1 MEGIGPGAVSMS
13 DSGTRNVSF
22 SDFFSRCAAAVASD
36 LIGAR
41 LLLGDA
47 GGVIVETEAYDST
60 DPASH
65 SFRGPTRRNA
75 SMFGPPGCAYV
86 YRSYGLHWCLNLVC
100 EPGGAV
106 LLRALDPTDGIAA
119 MQARRAT
126 TEARLLCAGPGRLSQ
141 ALGVTD
147 ALDGWPVEKAPFRL
161 ALREEA
167 ATIVSD
173 RRVGI
178 TRGAET
184 PWRFLQA
191 GSRFVSRPARAA
203 GAHKSEPDRS

>member
-1 MEGIGPGAVSMS
+1 MTSLAE
-13 DSGTRNVSF
+13 
-22 SDFFSRCAAAVASD
+22 FFSRGAAAVASD

-41 LLLGDA
+41 LLVGEA

-100 EPGGAV
+100 EPGSAV
-106 LLRALDPTDGIAA
+106 LLRALEPTHGIAV
-119 MQARRAT
+119 MQARRAV
-126 TEARLLCAGPGRLSQ
+126 TEPRLLCAGPGRLCQ
-141 ALGVTD
+141 ALGVSD
-147 ALDGWPVEKAPFRL
+147 VMDGWPVERAPFRL
-161 ALREEA
+161 ELRKGTA
-167 ATIVSD
+167 SVVSD
-173 RRVGI
+173 GRVGL
-178 TRGAET
+178 TRGTET

-191 GSRFVSRPARAA
+191 GSRFVSRPARTP
-203 GAHKSEPDRS
+203 GNLEPEPKPS